1 MAEENQPQSD
11 GGQQQ
16 AGGVPVLLD
25 ERDLRRTYINTYR
38 IHATSDE
45 VIIDL
50 GFNMPDPNPQS
61 GQAQFLLKM
70 TDRIVMNY
78 ANAKRLA
85 GSLAQLVKRFEQQFG
100 EIPIQP
106 GARK

>member
-1 MAEENQPQSD
+1 MAEENQAQSD

-16 AGGVPVLLD
+16 QGVPVMLD
-25 ERDLRRTYINTYR
+25 ERELRRTYVNTYR
-38 IHATSDE
+38 SHATADE

-70 TDRIVMNY
+70 TDRVVMNY
-78 ANAKRLA
+78 ANAKRLS
-85 GSLAQLVKRFEQQFG
+85 GSLTQLVKRFEQQFG